1 MTQVNQPQ
9 SNETPLH
16 SIHAQLGASFTDF
29 GGWDMPLKYGSELA
43 EHRAVREAAG
53 IFDLSHMGEVRITGA
68 QAAAFLD
75 YALVAKY
82 STMKVGKAKYGVIV
96 NESGF
101 LLDDLITYRVG
112 EEEFL
117 IVPNASNTPTVVD
130 ALKQRLEDFIH
141 GEGAGD
147 DVRLFDESEDTA
159 LIAVQGPNS
168 EAIIIRAL
176 DEGAHGEF
184 GPRTTSADGSTA
196 SAAAV
201 DAGAGSGE
209 SGTITVAEAVRELK
223 YYAWMPL
230 TIAGIDLVLARTG
243 YTGEDGFELYMPNLA
258 ATRLWETLTSAGAD
272 YGLVPCGLAA
282 RDSLRLEAGMPL
294 YGNEL
299 SLETSPFDAGLGR
312 MIGFKTKEKF
322 VAREALAKM
331 GETEPARVLVGL
343 SSEGRRA
350 ARSGAAIFATASEG
364 SESGSSDVAAGTEV
378 GVVTSGQP
386 SPTLGHPIALAYLD
400 RNLAEPGTPVSVDI
414 RGKAHDFTVIAL
426 PFYKR
431 GEN

>member
-16 SIHAQLGASFTDF
+16 DIHAKLGASFTDF

-82 STMKVGKAKYGVIV
+82 SAMKIGRAKYGVIV
-96 NESGF
+96 NEAGY

-112 EEEFL
+112 DEEFL
-117 IVPNASNTPTVVD
+117 IVPNASNTPTVVA
-130 ALKQRLEDFIH
+130 ALKQRLADFIH

-147 DVRLFDESEDTA
+147 DVRLFDESADTA

-184 GPRTTSADGSTA
+184 GPRTTSADGSAA

-201 DAGAGSGE
+201 DGGAGGSGVAE
-209 SGTITVAEAVRELK
+209 SERITVAEAVRELK

-258 ATRLWETLTSAGAD
+258 AARLWETLTSAGAD

-299 SLETSPFDAGLGR
+299 SLETTPFDAGLGR

-322 VAREALAKM
+322 VAREALAKL

-343 SSEGRRA
+343 TSEGRRA
-350 ARSGAAIFATASEG
+350 ARSGAAIFA
-364 SESGSSDVAAGTEV
+364 SESEV
-378 GVVTSGQP
+378 GTPGAEVGTVTSGQP

-400 RNLAEPGTPVSVDI
+400 RTLAEPGTPVSVDI
-414 RGKAHDFTVIAL
+414 RGKAHDFTVTAL

>member
-1 MTQVNQPQ
+1 MSENTQGRNTRTK
-9 SNETPLH
+9 ETPLH
-16 SIHAQLGASFTDF
+16 AIHEQLGATFTDF

-53 IFDLSHMGEVRITGA
+53 IFDLSHMGEVRLTGA
-68 QAAAFLD
+68 DAAAFLD

-82 STMKVGKAKYGVIV
+82 SKMKVGKAKYGVIV
-96 NESGF
+96 NEAGY
-101 LLDDLITYRVG
+101 LLDDLITYRIG
-112 EEEFL
+112 DEEFV
-117 IVPNASNTPTVVD
+117 IVPNASNTPAVVA
-130 ALKQRLEDFIH
+130 ALKDRVHAFVQSVSPGAAVKLED
-141 GEGAGD
+141 D
-147 DVRLFDESEDTA
+147 SDVTA

-168 EAIIIRAL
+168 EAIILRAL
-176 DEGAHGEF
+176 DEGADGEF
-184 GPRTTSADGSTA
+184 GPATGAGDTAKASGENDGESA
-196 SAAAV
+196 SAV
-201 DAGAGSGE
+201 DE
-209 SGTITVAEAVRELK
+209 IITVGQAVRDLK

-230 TIAGIDLVLARTG
+230 TIAGIDLMLARTG
-243 YTGEDGFELYMPNLA
+243 YTGEDGFELYAPELG
-258 ATRLWETLTSAGAD
+258 ATRLWETLTHSGAD

-299 SLETSPFDAGLGR
+299 NLETTPYDAGLGR
-312 MIGFKTKEKF
+312 MIGFKTKETF
-322 VAREALAKM
+322 VAREALAKL

-350 ARSGAAIFATASEG
+350 ARSGSAILVDGA
-364 SESGSSDVAAGTEV
+364 EV

-400 RNLAEPGTPVSVDI
+400 RTLAEVGTAVTVDI
-414 RGKAHDFTVIAL
+414 RGKAHDFTVTEL

-431 GEN
+431 PAH